1 MMPIGSRK
9 DARKMGL
16 AFSLPWNFA
25 EGCRLDITEPEVSE
39 ALSQGLPEVAL
50 MRILAQVDG
59 QLRDR
64 RTQDHAKLLGHRIR
78 KELPTIRSLGLGEIP
93 KTPGHPPRF
102 CAVWMTERATKLRDM
117 T

>member
-64 RTQDHAKLLGHRIR
+64 ADAGPCETLRSSDKERVADH
-78 KELPTIRSLGLGEIP
+78 S
-93 KTPGHPPRF
+93 
-102 CAVWMTERATKLRDM
+102 
-117 T
+117 